1 LVVLLAATFAFSSVV
16 GLNSV
21 AQTTA
26 PEVRMDTPSGRVV
39 PRFESIKS
47 SEARV
52 RRGPGSE
59 YVIDWVFIKKGLP
72 IEVIGESGLWRQI
85 RDHEGN
91 TGWMHSVLLTKRRM
105 VMITGGIRLIRDEAH
120 VNAEAVA
127 MAEPG
132 VIAELESCSQDWCIV
147 KSGKIKG
154 WIRQEYLFGVYPTE
168 FSSIDLPES

>member
-1 LVVLLAATFAFSSVV
+1 
-16 GLNSV
+16 
-21 AQTTA
+21 
-26 PEVRMDTPSGRVV
+26 MDTPSGRVV

-52 RRGPGSE
+52 RRGPGNE
-59 YVIDWVFIKKGLP
+59 FVIDWVFIKKGLP
-72 IEVIGESGLWRQI
+72 IEVIAESGLWRQI

-105 VMITGGIRLIRDEAH
+105 VMVTGAIRPVRREAH
-120 VNAEAVA
+120 ENAEAVA

-132 VIAELESCSQDWCIV
+132 VIAELESCSQSWCIV
-147 KSGKIKG
+147 KAGKVKG

-168 FSSIDLPES
+168 FSAIRSPDS